1 MFEQKRAYW
10 RSLDNAAKLFSAA
23 SSPKDTRVFRFY
35 CELKEEVKEEILQ
48 EALNQTI
55 QKYPVFLS
63 VMRKGLFWHYLEKS
77 ELRPVVREEYK
88 EPCSSLYVRDKK
100 TLLFEVTY
108 YKKRINFEVFHALTD
123 GTGAT
128 EFLRELVKNYLYLIH
143 EEDLEPVELSNQYLT
158 VKDQEDDSFSRYYD
172 PDFPRKKKK
181 KIRAVQIKKGGKG
194 YEELQINE
202 ASMSVKELLGI
213 AREKK
218 VSMSVLLT
226 AAFICAIH
234 EEMSRMQE
242 KKPVI
247 LMVPVNLRKIFPSDS
262 MLNFFGYI
270 EPGYQFGGG
279 KDSFEDVLE
288 AVKLYF
294 QENLSKEHMAGRMN
308 ELIAIEKHKILKWA
322 PLELK
327 NRCIRAGAKM
337 AEQEVTAVLSNMSV
351 VKMPEDY
358 AQYIE
363 KFGVY
368 TSTNR
373 TELCICSFQ
382 DTLSLG
388 FTSRYDSTNIQRNF
402 YRILKELGA
411 SVKVAEP
418 DFPEDAR
425 PNYEGK
431 KVLQIFTFCCI
442 AAIVISMMTDII
454 ISPGMHWSVFVAAG
468 CATMWLTMAVGYVK
482 RFNLLKNAAWQ
493 LLIMSGICVLWDL
506 GTGWRGWSVNIGIPD
521 ICLLIQVVML
531 IISRIRSLSPREYMI
546 YYVMAAVYSM
556 ILPLIL
562 LVTGVIHYK
571 TPSVICIGCS
581 FLLLIGLILFKRK
594 EFKEEMH
601 KKIPRWLILIERK
614 ILVALCGAGL
624 ILREILKKILHP

>member
-108 YKKRINFEVFHALTD
+108 YEKRINFEVFHALTD

-158 VKDQEDDSFSRYYD
+158 VKDQEDDTFSRYYD

-454 ISPGMHWSVFVAAG
+454 ISPGVHWSVFVAAG

-562 LVTGVIHYK
+562 LVTGVIHYR

-601 KKIPRWLILIERK
+601 KKFH
-614 ILVALCGAGL
+614 VG
-624 ILREILKKILHP
+624 

>member
-108 YKKRINFEVFHALTD
+108 YEKRINFEVFHALTD

-247 LMVPVNLRKIFPSDS
+247 LMVPVNLRKIFPSAS

-454 ISPGMHWSVFVAAG
+454 ISPGVHWSVFVAAG

-562 LVTGVIHYK
+562 LVTGVIHYR

-601 KKIPRWLILIERK
+601 KKFH
-614 ILVALCGAGL
+614 VG
-624 ILREILKKILHP
+624 

>member
-294 QENLSKEHMAGRMN
+294 KENLSKEHMAGRMN

-411 SVKVAEP
+411 SVKAAEP

-454 ISPGMHWSVFVAAG
+454 ISPGVHWSVFVAAG

-506 GTGWRGWSVNIGIPD
+506 GTGWKGWSVNIGIPD

-562 LVTGVIHYK
+562 LVIGVIHYR

-601 KKIPRWLILIERK
+601 KKFH
-614 ILVALCGAGL
+614 VG
-624 ILREILKKILHP
+624 

>member
-601 KKIPRWLILIERK
+601 KKFH
-614 ILVALCGAGL
+614 VD
-624 ILREILKKILHP
+624 

>member
-108 YKKRINFEVFHALTD
+108 YEKRINFEVFHALTD

-172 PDFPRKKKK
+172 PDFPRKK

-454 ISPGMHWSVFVAAG
+454 ISPGVHWSVFVAAG

-601 KKIPRWLILIERK
+601 KKFH
-614 ILVALCGAGL
+614 VG
-624 ILREILKKILHP
+624 

>member
-10 RSLDNAAKLFSAA
+10 RSLDNAAKLFSTA

-454 ISPGMHWSVFVAAG
+454 ISPGVHWSVFVAAG

-531 IISRIRSLSPREYMI
+531 IISGIRSLSPREYMI

-601 KKIPRWLILIERK
+601 KKFH
-614 ILVALCGAGL
+614 VG
-624 ILREILKKILHP
+624 

>member
-10 RSLDNAAKLFSAA
+10 RSLDNAAKLFSAT

-108 YKKRINFEVFHALTD
+108 YEKRINFEVFHALTD

-454 ISPGMHWSVFVAAG
+454 ISPGVHWSVFVAAG

-562 LVTGVIHYK
+562 LVTGVIHYR

-601 KKIPRWLILIERK
+601 KKFH
-614 ILVALCGAGL
+614 VG
-624 ILREILKKILHP
+624 

>member
-10 RSLDNAAKLFSAA
+10 RSLDNAAKLFSVA

-108 YKKRINFEVFHALTD
+108 YEKRINFEVFHALTD

-454 ISPGMHWSVFVAAG
+454 ISPGVHWSVFVAAG

-531 IISRIRSLSPREYMI
+531 IISGIRSLSPREYMI

-601 KKIPRWLILIERK
+601 KKFH
-614 ILVALCGAGL
+614 VG
-624 ILREILKKILHP
+624 

>member
-247 LMVPVNLRKIFPSDS
+247 LMVPVNLRNIFPSDS

-270 EPGYQFGGG
+270 EPGYQFVEG

-454 ISPGMHWSVFVAAG
+454 ISPGVHWSVFVAAG
-468 CATMWLTMAVGYVK
+468 CVTMWLTMAVGYVK

-562 LVTGVIHYK
+562 LVTGVIHYR

-601 KKIPRWLILIERK
+601 KKFH
-614 ILVALCGAGL
+614 VG
-624 ILREILKKILHP
+624 

>member
-158 VKDQEDDSFSRYYD
+158 VKDQEDDSFSRFYD

-454 ISPGMHWSVFVAAG
+454 ISPGVHWSVFVAAG

-562 LVTGVIHYK
+562 LVTGVIHYR

-601 KKIPRWLILIERK
+601 KKFH
-614 ILVALCGAGL
+614 VG
-624 ILREILKKILHP
+624 

>member
-55 QKYPVFLS
+55 QKYPVFLL

-181 KIRAVQIKKGGKG
+181 KIRAVQIKKDGKG

-294 QENLSKEHMAGRMN
+294 KENLSKEHMAGRMN

-454 ISPGMHWSVFVAAG
+454 ISPGVHWSVFVAAG

-562 LVTGVIHYK
+562 LVTGVIHYR

-601 KKIPRWLILIERK
+601 KKFH
-614 ILVALCGAGL
+614 VG
-624 ILREILKKILHP
+624 

>member
-10 RSLDNAAKLFSAA
+10 RSLNNAAKLFSAA

-48 EALNQTI
+48 EAMNQTI

-454 ISPGMHWSVFVAAG
+454 ISPGVHWSVFVAAG

-562 LVTGVIHYK
+562 LVTGVIHYR

-601 KKIPRWLILIERK
+601 KKFH
-614 ILVALCGAGL
+614 VG
-624 ILREILKKILHP
+624 

>member
-88 EPCSSLYVRDKK
+88 EPCSSLYVRDRK

-108 YKKRINFEVFHALTD
+108 YEKRINFEVFHALTD

-454 ISPGMHWSVFVAAG
+454 ISPGVHWSVFVAAG

-562 LVTGVIHYK
+562 LVTGVIHYR

-601 KKIPRWLILIERK
+601 KKFH
-614 ILVALCGAGL
+614 VG
-624 ILREILKKILHP
+624 

>member
-247 LMVPVNLRKIFPSDS
+247 LMVPANLRKIFPSDS

-454 ISPGMHWSVFVAAG
+454 ISPGVHWSVFVAAG

-562 LVTGVIHYK
+562 LVTGVIHYR

-601 KKIPRWLILIERK
+601 KKFH
-614 ILVALCGAGL
+614 VG
-624 ILREILKKILHP
+624 

>member
-213 AREKK
+213 ARENK

-294 QENLSKEHMAGRMN
+294 KENLSKEHMAGRMN

-454 ISPGMHWSVFVAAG
+454 ISPGVHWSVFVAAG

-562 LVTGVIHYK
+562 LVTGVIHYR

-601 KKIPRWLILIERK
+601 KKFH
-614 ILVALCGAGL
+614 VG
-624 ILREILKKILHP
+624 

>member
-294 QENLSKEHMAGRMN
+294 KENLSKEHMAGRMN

-411 SVKVAEP
+411 SVKAAEP

-454 ISPGMHWSVFVAAG
+454 ISPGVHWSVFVAAG

-562 LVTGVIHYK
+562 LVTGVIHYR

-581 FLLLIGLILFKRK
+581 FLPVSYTHLTLPT
-594 EFKEEMH
+594 
-601 KKIPRWLILIERK
+601 IPW
-614 ILVALCGAGL
+614 V
-624 ILREILKKILHP
+624 

>member
-294 QENLSKEHMAGRMN
+294 KENLSKEHMAGRMN

-454 ISPGMHWSVFVAAG
+454 ISPGVHWSVFVAAG
-468 CATMWLTMAVGYVK
+468 CVTMWLTMAVGYVK

-562 LVTGVIHYK
+562 LVTGVIHYR

-601 KKIPRWLILIERK
+601 KKFH
-614 ILVALCGAGL
+614 VG
-624 ILREILKKILHP
+624 

>member
-594 EFKEEMH
+594 EFKEEMY
-601 KKIPRWLILIERK
+601 KKFH
-614 ILVALCGAGL
+614 V
-624 ILREILKKILHP
+624 

>member
-442 AAIVISMMTDII
+442 AAIVISMM
-454 ISPGMHWSVFVAAG
+454 HWSVFVAAG

-562 LVTGVIHYK
+562 LVTGVIHYR

-601 KKIPRWLILIERK
+601 KKFH
-614 ILVALCGAGL
+614 VG
-624 ILREILKKILHP
+624 

>member
-373 TELCICSFQ
+373 TELCVCSFQ

-411 SVKVAEP
+411 SVKVEEP

-454 ISPGMHWSVFVAAG
+454 ISPGVHWSVFVAAG
-468 CATMWLTMAVGYVK
+468 CVTMWLTMAVGYVK

-562 LVTGVIHYK
+562 LVTGVIHYR

-601 KKIPRWLILIERK
+601 KKFH
-614 ILVALCGAGL
+614 VG
-624 ILREILKKILHP
+624 

>member
-294 QENLSKEHMAGRMN
+294 KENLSKEHMAGRMN

-442 AAIVISMMTDII
+442 AAIAISMMTDII
-454 ISPGMHWSVFVAAG
+454 ISPGVHWSVFVAAG

-562 LVTGVIHYK
+562 LVTGVIHYR

-601 KKIPRWLILIERK
+601 KKFH
-614 ILVALCGAGL
+614 VG
-624 ILREILKKILHP
+624 

>member
-454 ISPGMHWSVFVAAG
+454 ISPGVHWSVFVAAG
-468 CATMWLTMAVGYVK
+468 CVTMWLTMAVGYVK

-562 LVTGVIHYK
+562 LVTGVIHYR

-581 FLLLIGLILFKRK
+581 FLLLIGLILFKRN

-601 KKIPRWLILIERK
+601 KKFN
-614 ILVALCGAGL
+614 VG
-624 ILREILKKILHP
+624 

>member
-77 ELRPVVREEYK
+77 EVRPVVREEYK

-468 CATMWLTMAVGYVK
+468 CATMWLSMAVGYVK

-601 KKIPRWLILIERK
+601 KKFH
-614 ILVALCGAGL
+614 VG
-624 ILREILKKILHP
+624 

>member
-108 YKKRINFEVFHALTD
+108 YEKRINFEVFHALTD

-327 NRCIRAGAKM
+327 NCCIRAGAKM

-454 ISPGMHWSVFVAAG
+454 ISPGVHWSVFVAAG

-562 LVTGVIHYK
+562 LVTGVIHYR

-601 KKIPRWLILIERK
+601 KKFH
-614 ILVALCGAGL
+614 VG
-624 ILREILKKILHP
+624 

>member
-77 ELRPVVREEYK
+77 ELRAVVREEYK

-454 ISPGMHWSVFVAAG
+454 ISPGVHWSVFVAAG
-468 CATMWLTMAVGYVK
+468 CVTMWLTMAVGYVK

-562 LVTGVIHYK
+562 LVTGVIHYR

-601 KKIPRWLILIERK
+601 KKFH
-614 ILVALCGAGL
+614 VG
-624 ILREILKKILHP
+624 

>member
-454 ISPGMHWSVFVAAG
+454 ISPGVHWSVFVAAG
-468 CATMWLTMAVGYVK
+468 CVTMWLTMAVGYVK

-493 LLIMSGICVLWDL
+493 LLIMSEICVLWDL

-562 LVTGVIHYK
+562 LVTGVIHYR

-601 KKIPRWLILIERK
+601 KKFH
-614 ILVALCGAGL
+614 VG
-624 ILREILKKILHP
+624 

>member
-55 QKYPVFLS
+55 QKYSVFLS

-454 ISPGMHWSVFVAAG
+454 ISPGVHWSVFVAAG

-601 KKIPRWLILIERK
+601 KKFH
-614 ILVALCGAGL
+614 VG
-624 ILREILKKILHP
+624 

>member
-1 MFEQKRAYW
+1 MFQQRRAYW
-10 RSLDNAAKLFSAA
+10 RNLDNAAKMFSAA

-35 CELKEEVKEEILQ
+35 CVLKEKIDGSVLKI
-48 EALNQTI
+48 ALDQTI

-77 ELRPVVREEYK
+77 DLRPVVREEYK
-88 EPCSSLYVRDKK
+88 EPCSHLYIRDKK
-100 TLLFEVTY
+100 ELLFEVTY
-108 YKKRINFEVFHALTD
+108 YKNRINFEVFHALTD

-128 EFLRELVKNYLYLIH
+128 EFLRELVKNYLYLMH
-143 EEDLEPVELSNQYLT
+143 EKDGLENVILTEQDLT
-158 VKDQEDDSFSRYYD
+158 VKDQEEDGFGRYYN
-172 PDFPRKKKK
+172 PDERGTRKKKNHAYQ
-181 KIRAVQIKKGGKG
+181 IRRESKE
-194 YEELQINE
+194 YEELQIGE
-202 ASMSVKELLGI
+202 TTASVKELLEVSRKHG
-213 AREKK
+213 
-218 VSMSVLLT
+218 VSMSVFLT
-226 AAFICAIH
+226 AAMICAIH
-234 EEMSRMQE
+234 EEQSKIQE

-262 MLNFFGYI
+262 MLNFFSYI
-270 EPGYQFGGG
+270 EPGYRFGEG
-279 KDSFEDVLE
+279 KDSFDDVLE
-288 AVKLYF
+288 ATKQYF
-294 QENLSKEHMAGRMN
+294 EENLSKEKIAERMN
-308 ELIAIEKHKILKWA
+308 NLIAYEKHKILKWA

-327 NRCIRAGAKM
+327 NRCIKMGAKL
-337 AEQEVTAVLSNMSV
+337 AEREVTAVLSNMSV
-351 VKMPEDY
+351 VKMPPEY
-358 AQYIE
+358 AKYIE
-363 KFGVY
+363 RFGVY
-368 TSTNR
+368 TSTMR
-373 TELCICSFQ
+373 TELCVCSFG
-382 DTLSLG
+382 DTLSFA

-402 YRILKELGA
+402 YRILKEQGIF
-411 SVKVAEP
+411 VKKVEADYPKE
-418 DFPEDAR
+418 AK

-454 ISPGMHWSVFVAAG
+454 ISPGVHWSVFVAAG
-468 CATMWLTMAVGYVK
+468 CVTMWLTMAVGYVK

-562 LVTGVIHYK
+562 LVTGVIHYR

-601 KKIPRWLILIERK
+601 KKFH
-614 ILVALCGAGL
+614 VG
-624 ILREILKKILHP
+624 

>member
-48 EALNQTI
+48 KALNQTI

-294 QENLSKEHMAGRMN
+294 KENLSKEHMAGRMN

-411 SVKVAEP
+411 SVKAAEP

-454 ISPGMHWSVFVAAG
+454 ISPGVHWSVFVAAG

-562 LVTGVIHYK
+562 LVTGVIHYR

-601 KKIPRWLILIERK
+601 KKFH
-614 ILVALCGAGL
+614 VG
-624 ILREILKKILHP
+624 

>member
-108 YKKRINFEVFHALTD
+108 YEKRINFEVFHALTD

-294 QENLSKEHMAGRMN
+294 QENLSKELMAGRMN

-454 ISPGMHWSVFVAAG
+454 ISPGVHWSVFVAAG

-493 LLIMSGICVLWDL
+493 LLIMSRICVLWDL

-562 LVTGVIHYK
+562 LVTGVIHYR

-601 KKIPRWLILIERK
+601 KKFH
-614 ILVALCGAGL
+614 VG
-624 ILREILKKILHP
+624 

>member
-108 YKKRINFEVFHALTD
+108 YEKRINFEVFHALTD

-294 QENLSKEHMAGRMN
+294 QENLSKEHMPGRMN

-418 DFPEDAR
+418 DFPEDAQ

-454 ISPGMHWSVFVAAG
+454 ISPGVHWSVFVAAG

-562 LVTGVIHYK
+562 LVTGVIHYR

-601 KKIPRWLILIERK
+601 KKFH
-614 ILVALCGAGL
+614 VG
-624 ILREILKKILHP
+624 

>member
-77 ELRPVVREEYK
+77 ELRSVVREEYK

-454 ISPGMHWSVFVAAG
+454 ISPGVHWSVFVAAG
-468 CATMWLTMAVGYVK
+468 CVTMWLTMAVGYVK

-562 LVTGVIHYK
+562 LVTGVIHYR

-601 KKIPRWLILIERK
+601 KKFH
-614 ILVALCGAGL
+614 VG
-624 ILREILKKILHP
+624 

>member
-218 VSMSVLLT
+218 GSMSVLLT

-418 DFPEDAR
+418 DFPKDAR

-454 ISPGMHWSVFVAAG
+454 ISPGVHWSVFVAAG
-468 CATMWLTMAVGYVK
+468 CVTMWLTMAVGYVK

-562 LVTGVIHYK
+562 LVTGVIHYR

-601 KKIPRWLILIERK
+601 KKFH
-614 ILVALCGAGL
+614 VG
-624 ILREILKKILHP
+624 

>member
-1 MFEQKRAYW
+1 VFEQKRAYW

-454 ISPGMHWSVFVAAG
+454 ISPGVHWSVFVASG

-562 LVTGVIHYK
+562 LVTGVIHYR

-601 KKIPRWLILIERK
+601 KKFH
-614 ILVALCGAGL
+614 VG
-624 ILREILKKILHP
+624 

>member
-10 RSLDNAAKLFSAA
+10 RSLDNAAKLFYAA

-411 SVKVAEP
+411 SVKVEEP

-454 ISPGMHWSVFVAAG
+454 ISPGVHWSVFVAAG
-468 CATMWLTMAVGYVK
+468 CVTMWLTMAVGYVK

-562 LVTGVIHYK
+562 LVTGVIHYR

-601 KKIPRWLILIERK
+601 KKFH
-614 ILVALCGAGL
+614 VG
-624 ILREILKKILHP
+624 

>member
-108 YKKRINFEVFHALTD
+108 YEKRINFEVFHALTD

-411 SVKVAEP
+411 SVKVEEP

-454 ISPGMHWSVFVAAG
+454 ISPGVHWSVFVAAG

-531 IISRIRSLSPREYMI
+531 IISGIRSLSPREYMI

-601 KKIPRWLILIERK
+601 KKFH
-614 ILVALCGAGL
+614 VG
-624 ILREILKKILHP
+624 